1 MFHLKIC
8 KETIYDEIK
17 RILRMLIIFFRDG
30 DQNMMLLMFT
40 EKKKLRIE
48 GIKISRW
55 NAYFI
60 KKLQMIIQ
68 TISTTKSLPLGP
80 FTLWFKKNSIP
91 KFKITKQRKIIY
103 IWYEEENHV
112 VSLRSKL

>member
-17 RILRMLIIFFRDG
+17 RILRVLIIFFRDG
-30 DQNMMLLMFT
+30 GWCLL
-40 EKKKLRIE
+40 KKEKLRIE

-80 FTLWFKKNSIP
+80 FTLRFKKNSIP
-91 KFKITKQRKIIY
+91 KFIITEQRKIIY
-103 IWYEEENHV
+103 ILYEMENHV

>member
-17 RILRMLIIFFRDG
+17 RILRVLIIFCVMAIRIWCYWC
-30 DQNMMLLMFT
+30 LL
-40 EKKKLRIE
+40 KKEKLRIE

-60 KKLQMIIQ
+60 KK
-68 TISTTKSLPLGP
+68 TAND
-80 FTLWFKKNSIP
+80 NSNNFNNKVIAS
-91 KFKITKQRKIIY
+91 RSIY
-103 IWYEEENHV
+103 IMV
-112 VSLRSKL
+112 

>member
-1 MFHLKIC
+1 MNQAKINKMFHLKIC

-17 RILRMLIIFFRDG
+17 RILRVLIIFLRDG

-40 EKKKLRIE
+40 EKRKTQNRRNQY
-48 GIKISRW
+48 SRW

-68 TISTTKSLPLGP
+68 TISTTKSFPLGP
-80 FTLWFKKNSIP
+80 FT
-91 KFKITKQRKIIY
+91 
-103 IWYEEENHV
+103 
-112 VSLRSKL
+112 

>member
-1 MFHLKIC
+1 
-8 KETIYDEIK
+8 
-17 RILRMLIIFFRDG
+17 
-30 DQNMMLLMFT
+30 
-40 EKKKLRIE
+40 
-48 GIKISRW
+48 
-55 NAYFI
+55 
-60 KKLQMIIQ
+60 MIIQ
-68 TISTTKSLPLGP
+68 TISTTKSFPLGP

>member
-17 RILRMLIIFFRDG
+17 RILRVLIIFFRDG

-55 NAYFI
+55 NAYLI
-60 KKLQMIIQ
+60 KK
-68 TISTTKSLPLGP
+68 TAND
-80 FTLWFKKNSIP
+80 NSNNFNNKVIAS
-91 KFKITKQRKIIY
+91 RSIY
-103 IWYEEENHV
+103 IMV
-112 VSLRSKL
+112 